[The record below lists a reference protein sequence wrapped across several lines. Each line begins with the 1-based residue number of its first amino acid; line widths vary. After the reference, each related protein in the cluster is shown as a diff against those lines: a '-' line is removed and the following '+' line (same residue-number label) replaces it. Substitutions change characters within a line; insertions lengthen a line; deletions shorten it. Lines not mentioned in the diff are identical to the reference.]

1 LDRILEKKRFP
12 PKKIAGF
19 ASLTLLLVI
28 FVYVYMNSAGESRL
42 NVDTGRVT
50 VSAVSYGPFQEYIPV
65 NGTVV
70 PIQTLYLDAI
80 EGGRVEK
87 IMIEGGAYVTEGDTI
102 LALSN
107 ANLQLDVFNREAQ
120 ILEQI
125 NQLQNRQLSLQQE
138 RLRLREMMVEMRYNV
153 QRASRQF
160 EQNKELKERN
170 LVSEEEFRQAEENFH
185 STRERLG
192 IIRETYMI
200 DSVQTQNALNFI
212 TTSLVRMQTNL
223 RMVQQSMDHL
233 VLTAPITGQLT
244 SLNAE
249 IGESKSRGQRL
260 GQIDVLDGYKVRVAI
275 DEHYLARVNM
285 GQSGEFDF
293 AGRSYR
299 MEITK
304 IYPEVR
310 EGRFEVDMEFTDEE
324 APEGIR
330 RGQTVR
336 MRLELGDLTESVLLT
351 RGGFFQQTGGNWVYV
366 LDQNGDSAYRRQ
378 IRLGRQNPQYFEV
391 IEGLQPGEQV
401 ITSSYDNFG
410 ENERLVL
417 K

>member
-1 LDRILEKKRFP
+1 M
-12 PKKIAGF
+12 AGF
-19 ASLTLLLVI
+19 ASLALMAILFAYI
-28 FVYVYMNSAGESRL
+28 IINSSGESKL
-42 NVDTGRVT
+42 NVDPDRLT

-65 NGTVV
+65 NGNVV

-80 EGGRVEK
+80 EGGRVER

-153 QRASRQF
+153 QRTSRQF
-160 EQNKELKERN
+160 EQNRELKERN

-366 LDQNGDSAYRRQ
+366 LDQNGESAYRRQ